1 MFGLI
6 EAAEEPCKE
15 GAAYIF
21 VKLAVVQTGL
31 AMVGIPV
38 GGSVRDRCWLS
49 LLVVVGGCCGC
60 VVVLLLY
67 GHSCF
72 IPYA

>member
-60 VVVLLLY
+60 VVVLLY